1 LQQNLLQDDFE
12 KLSGELKARNDQLE
26 NNLRVLSQALD
37 ALTAR
42 LDQVQAK
49 FQEAPRKRAAAT
61 RAQTPAL
68 LKGLIFGPT
77 GIAMSPTHT
86 RKNGRLYRYYL
97 SQTVLKQGADDCPVA
112 RVPAAE
118 IEKIVIDQ
126 VRLLLLSPEIIV
138 QTWGSARKS
147 IKGLTESDVRSSL
160 LAFEPLWNE
169 LFPAEQARI
178 IGLLVERVDVQI
190 ERVDIKLRIA
200 GVTSLVSE
208 LTGNASNQR
217 NAA

>member
-1 LQQNLLQDDFE
+1 MSSLQPIFAL
-12 KLSGELKARNDQLE
+12 GPKADVVRRAGRLIDKKRSRIAE
-26 NNLRVLSQALD
+26 PAINNSRIGGS
-37 ALTAR
+37 R
-42 LDQVQAK
+42 
-49 FQEAPRKRAAAT
+49 
-61 RAQTPAL
+61 
-68 LKGLIFGPT
+68 LKGIIFGPT

-97 SQTVLKQGADDCPVA
+97 SQSVLKQGAVGCPVA

-138 QTWGSARKS
+138 QTWRTARKS

-169 LFPAEQARI
+169 LFPAEQSRI
-178 IGLLVERVDVQI
+178 IELLVERV
-190 ERVDIKLRIA
+190 
-200 GVTSLVSE
+200 
-208 LTGNASNQR
+208 
-217 NAA
+217 

>member
-1 LQQNLLQDDFE
+1 MLTNPVYVGVAMH
-12 KLSGELKARNDQLE
+12 KGVSYPGEHIGIIDRKTWDK
-26 NNLRVLSQALD
+26 
-37 ALTAR
+37 
-42 LDQVQAK
+42 VQAQFK
-49 FQEAPRKRAAAT
+49 ENHRKRAAAT

-68 LKGLIFGPT
+68 LKGIIFGPT

-97 SQTVLKQGADDCPVA
+97 SQTVLKRGAGECPVA

-138 QTWGSARKS
+138 QTWRSARKS
-147 IKGLTESDVRSSL
+147 IKSLTESDVRSSL

-169 LFPAEQARI
+169 LFPAEQSRI
-178 IGLLVERVDVQI
+178 IELLVERVDVQMDRI
-190 ERVDIKLRIA
+190 DIKLRIA
-200 GVTSLVSE
+200 GVTSLIGE
-208 LTGNASNQR
+208 LAGNSVTQQD
-217 NAA
+217 AA